1 MEAWLYDEAPVWLI
15 ALAVILLQLGAVGL
29 GMRMRRRFRGERSED
44 DKSADQLITSAIL
57 GLLALLLAFTS
68 AMALDRFDAR
78 RVLVA
83 QEANAIGTTWLR
95 AQLFDE
101 PHRSRLSRLLEAYAG
116 NRLALGRVTN
126 SDERR
131 ALLARNDRYLQLLW
145 TETRS
150 AVWPV
155 RGLETA
161 QGFVE
166 SMNATID
173 MAATRKAAR
182 RAHVPNR
189 LLVALL
195 LYMSI
200 AAFAVGTAVQRLR
213 GHWGANTL
221 LVLMTLTYLLILD
234 IDHPNRGG
242 IRERQTPMED
252 LIATMRAS
260 PPASY
265 GH

>member
-15 ALAVILLQLGAVGL
+15 AAAVVLLQLGAAFL
-29 GMRMRRRFRGERSED
+29 GMRMRRRFRGERSDD
-44 DKSADQLITSAIL
+44 DKSADALITSAIL

-68 AMALDRFDAR
+68 ALALDRYDAR

-83 QEANAIGTTWLR
+83 QEANDIGTTWLR

-101 PHRSRLSRLLEAYAG
+101 PGRSRLSRLLEAYAE
-116 NRLALGRVTN
+116 NRLALGRVT
-126 SDERR
+126 DAGQRR
-131 ALLARNDRYLQLLW
+131 ALLERNDRFVHRLW
-145 TETRS
+145 AETRT

-155 RGLETA
+155 RNLETA

-173 MAATRKAAR
+173 MATTRKAAR
-182 RAHVPNR
+182 LAHVPTR

-195 LYMSI
+195 LYMTVG
-200 AAFAVGTAVQRLR
+200 AFAVGAAVERLR
-213 GHWGANTL
+213 GHWGAWTL
-221 LVLMTLTYLLILD
+221 LVLMTATYLLILD

-242 IRERQTPMED
+242 VRERQTPMED
-252 LIATMRAS
+252 LIASMRAS
-260 PPASY
+260 PPASF
-265 GH
+265 GR